1 MEPLAHGVGGWI
13 TRGIGERARPFAL
26 PFVLG
31 TFFFWASLYTY
42 VPILPA
48 YVEHVSGS
56 VAAAAWV
63 VGAYGMT
70 QLVCRLPLGM
80 WSDRVGARKPFVLA
94 GFVGSLVSGIGM
106 AAVTD
111 PVLLFVFRAL
121 SGIAASVWTPLT
133 VLFAA
138 YYALPDP
145 RHAMTVLQVIS
156 GVAQIVAAL
165 LGGWV
170 AGQWG
175 WTAAFY
181 VGSVLAVLGFACM
194 YAVPDEARRAAPP
207 AVALSITAFRIARNP
222 VVRSAS
228 VAAALGQFGFYVT
241 VSTFTPIHAVRLGA
255 SPEALGVLTMVS
267 LVPFAVA
274 PVVGDALAASGV
286 RGRTLV
292 VAGYLVVAAT
302 TLAIPFIDALPIL
315 MLSQAIGGIGRG
327 LVFPFLMSCSIE
339 GVGPRERATAMG
351 FFQATYAVGMTAG
364 PWIAGWLSTW
374 AGLDG
379 VFVATAAL
387 MGVAAVYSLSRL
399 P

>member
-1 MEPLAHGVGGWI
+1 MELLANGVGHWL

-26 PFVLG
+26 LFVLG

-48 YVEHVSGS
+48 YVERLSGS
-56 VAAAAWV
+56 VGIAAWV
-63 VGAYGMT
+63 VGAYGLT
-70 QLVCRLPLGM
+70 QLAFRLPLGM

-94 GFVGSLVSGIGM
+94 GFVAAMVSGVGM
-106 AAVTD
+106 ALVRA

-121 SGIAASVWTPLT
+121 SGMAAATWTLLT

-138 YYALPDP
+138 YYTPQNP
-145 RHAMTVLQVIS
+145 QRAMTILQIAS
-156 GVAQIVAAL
+156 GTAQIVAAL

-181 VGSVLAVLGFACM
+181 AGAVLAVLGFACM
-194 YAVPDEARRAAPP
+194 AAVPDEARGESRP
-207 AVALSITAFRIARNP
+207 AVTVSTVVRIAHNS

-228 VAAALGQFGFYVT
+228 VAAALGQFGLYVT
-241 VSTFTPIHAVRLGA
+241 VNAFTPIYAVRLGA
-255 SPEALGVLTMVS
+255 SPEVLGVLAMVS
-267 LVPFAVA
+267 LVPFTVA
-274 PVVGDALAASGV
+274 PILGDALGV
-286 RGRTLV
+286 AGFRGRHLV
-292 VAGYLVVAAT
+292 SAGYLVVAAT
-302 TLAIPFIDALPIL
+302 TLVIPFIDSIPVL

-339 GVGPRERATAMG
+339 AVAPGERATAMG
-351 FFQATYAVGMTAG
+351 FFQATYALGMTAG
-364 PWIAGWLSTW
+364 PWIAGWLSGW
-374 AGLDG
+374 LGLGG
-379 VFVATAAL
+379 VFVMTAGL
-387 MGVAAVYSLSRL
+387 MGFAAVYSLARL